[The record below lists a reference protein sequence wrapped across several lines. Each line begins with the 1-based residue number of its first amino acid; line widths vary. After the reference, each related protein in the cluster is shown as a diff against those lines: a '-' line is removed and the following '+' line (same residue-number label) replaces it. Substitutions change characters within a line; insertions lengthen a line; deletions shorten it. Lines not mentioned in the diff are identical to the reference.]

1 MERIKYTFFCLLF
14 LASFK
19 TNAANDTTL
28 LQLEMVKKISGNF
41 LNLYVDNLKNY
52 YLQTSPNQL
61 TKFNNEG
68 DSVASFNDVKRYG
81 NIYAVDVTNPLKILI
96 SYKDF
101 ATIIIA
107 DRFLSK
113 ANTVDLR
120 NADIY
125 EAQAVALSYDNN
137 FWVFDELDSK
147 LKKIDDN
154 GNVIFESTDFRLLF
168 PEAPNISTIID
179 NNGQLYLYDEK
190 TGWYIF
196 DYYGALKTR
205 LPFIGWKDVSAS
217 DNVLYGRNG
226 AFLYAYHPKQL
237 QFKTYKT
244 NLPSSVKVITKNG
257 FYYALTNDGL
267 IIYKISQQL

>member
-96 SYKDF
+96 YYKDF
-101 ATIIIA
+101 TTIIIA

-120 NADIY
+120 KANIY
-125 EAQAVALSYDNN
+125 QAQAVALSYDNN
-137 FWVFDELDSK
+137 FWVFDDLDSK

-154 GNVIFESTDFRLLF
+154 GKVIFESTDFRLLF
-168 PEAPNISTIID
+168 PEAPNISAIID
-179 NNGQLYLYDEK
+179 NNGQL
-190 TGWYIF
+190 
-196 DYYGALKTR
+196 
-205 LPFIGWKDVSAS
+205 
-217 DNVLYGRNG
+217 
-226 AFLYAYHPKQL
+226 
-237 QFKTYKT
+237 
-244 NLPSSVKVITKNG
+244 
-257 FYYALTNDGL
+257 
-267 IIYKISQQL
+267 